1 MRIRNEINSL
11 IDILNGGGKLV
22 LPKKAIDRVFYRNP
36 NFVSNVDMAADVD
49 AWVKSFETRYD
60 LIVGVPR
67 SGLMIATLIA
77 TKLGKPLTTGDN
89 IIWRS
94 KSVAPKPI
102 KNILVV
108 EDCVSTGKSLQAA
121 VDRIKELYPEANVHK
136 GVLYATD
143 RLKSEIDTYFGII
156 NGIQIFQWN
165 LMHYKFGMVGFDLD
179 GVLCE
184 ACPNDKDEEVY
195 LRFLSTARPYL
206 IPEYEID
213 YIITSRLEKYR
224 PQTEKWL
231 KENDVKYKNLIMWDL
246 PDKSDRDGAGSYKIR
261 TINHIQ
267 IRYFIEDNVKIAE
280 EIWNNTKIP
289 CLCIDE
295 MRMFG

>member
-1 MRIRNEINSL
+1 MGIRNEINL
-11 IDILNGGGKLV
+11 VINALNGGGRL
-22 LPKKAIDRVFYRNP
+22 LMPKKAIDRVFYRNP

-77 TKLGKPLTTGDN
+77 TKLGKPLSTTDN

-94 KSVAPKPI
+94 KSVAPRPI

-108 EDCVSTGKSLQAA
+108 EDCVSTGKSLEAA
-121 VDRIKELYPEANVHK
+121 VVKVRELYPDAVVHK

-143 RLKSEIDTYFGII
+143 RLKAGIDTYFGII

-165 LMHYKFGMVGFDLD
+165 IMHYKFGIIGFDMD

-184 ACPNDKDEEVY
+184 ACSNDKDEDAY
-195 LRFLSTARPYL
+195 LRFLTTARPYL

-231 KENDVKYKNLIMWDL
+231 KDNGVKYKNLIMWDL
-246 PDKSDRDGAGSYKIR
+246 PDKSDRDGAGAYKSKV
-261 TINHIQ
+261 INHIQ
-267 IRYFIEDNVKIAE
+267 IRYFIEDNVKFAE
-280 EIWNNTKIP
+280 EIWKTTRIP
-289 CLCIDE
+289 CLCTDE

>member
-1 MRIRNEINSL
+1 MNIRNKINS
-11 IDILNGGGKLV
+11 IINILNGGGRLT
-22 LPKKAIDRVFYRNP
+22 LPQKAIDRVFYRNP
-36 NFVSNVDMAADVD
+36 NFVSNVNMAADVD
-49 AWVKSFETRYD
+49 GWVKSFETRYD

-67 SGLMIATLIA
+67 SGLMIASLIA
-77 TKLGKPLTTGDN
+77 TKLGKPLATPEN

-94 KSVAPKPI
+94 KSFSPKPI
-102 KNILVV
+102 NNILVV
-108 EDCVSTGKSLQAA
+108 DDCVSTGKSLNEATEK
-121 VDRIKELYPEANVHK
+121 IKELYPQAIVHK

-143 RLKSEIDTYFGII
+143 LLKSEIDTYFGII

-165 LMHYKFGMVGFDLD
+165 LMHYKFGIVGFDMD
-179 GVLCE
+179 GVLCQ
-184 ACPNDKDEEVY
+184 ACPDDKNEDAY
-195 LRFLSTARPYL
+195 LKFLDTARPYL

-231 KENDVKYKNLIMWDL
+231 KENDVKYKKLIMWDL
-246 PDKSDRDGAGSYKIR
+246 PEKSDRDGAGTFKSR
-261 TINHIQ
+261 TIQGIH
-267 IRYFIEDNVKIAE
+267 IRYFIEDNVNQAE
-280 EIWNNTKIP
+280 EIWNTAKIA